1 MKPRSAGRFTRRL
14 RMGRKYGGNL
24 TRQFGLYVLRVL
36 EPMRLTMDIESHIGL
51 QRIGPVIVM
60 YSVFVN
66 YGDILFAF

>member
-1 MKPRSAGRFTRRL
+1 
-14 RMGRKYGGNL
+14 MGRKYGGNL

-51 QRIGPVIVM
+51 RRIGPVIVM

-66 YGDILFAF
+66 YGGHFICLLKTEHEDA